1 MIIIGLFDL
10 MSASKAALT
19 DPAWRGFYKG
29 YLFVALIYFVFCFF
43 MSKYSQW
50 LEAQLHRGHKR

>member
-1 MIIIGLFDL
+1 

-19 DPAWRGFYKG
+19 DPAWRGFYKES
-29 YLFVALIYFVFCFF
+29 YMFVAFIYFIFCFF

-50 LEAQLHRGHKR
+50 LEVQLHRGHKR